1 IGPSPEHIRMMG
13 DKVQAKAT
21 MKELGV
27 PVVPGSD
34 GAVTGAADLGD
45 LAERIGY
52 PVLIKAAAGGGG
64 RGMKVARS
72 PDELTDQLRVARQE
86 AQANFGDD
94 AVYIE
99 KYLGT
104 PRHIEL

>member
-1 IGPSPEHIRMMG
+1 LNIPAIVSAATIPGADAIHPGYGFLSENANFAAIVEEHGFVFIGPSPEHIRMMG

-21 MKELGV
+21 MRELGV

-34 GAVTGAADLGD
+34 GSVSGGADLGD

-64 RGMKVARS
+64 RGM
-72 PDELTDQLRVARQE
+72 
-86 AQANFGDD
+86 
-94 AVYIE
+94 
-99 KYLGT
+99 
-104 PRHIEL
+104 